1 MFESSVNIDFSMFQ
15 SGQNFYFFMACY
27 FLDFFFFFFFLDVAM
42 HWTK

>member
-15 SGQNFYFFMACY
+15 SGQNFHFFHGLL
-27 FLDFFFFFFFLDVAM
+27 FSGTFFLDVAK